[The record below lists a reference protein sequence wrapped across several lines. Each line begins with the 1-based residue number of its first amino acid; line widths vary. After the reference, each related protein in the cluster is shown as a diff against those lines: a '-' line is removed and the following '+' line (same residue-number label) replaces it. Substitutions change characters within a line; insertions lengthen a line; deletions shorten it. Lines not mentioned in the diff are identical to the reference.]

1 MTSADITEQ
10 QALFDLLAAQ
20 ADNKYFLGRRYAE
33 WCNGAPTLE
42 SSVAAAAMAQD
53 ELGHARALYP
63 LLQDFPLGKEHPE
76 QFEPETRAD
85 FANVA
90 FLDQTF
96 GNWADFVAAN
106 FLLDT
111 ALSVLFEFAQESHFE
126 PLRGRSRKL
135 LQEEQV
141 HALHGEGWVRRL
153 ARSGGAVREALQAS
167 LARAWPE
174 TLCWFGPADDAR
186 GSLLQQSGVLSGGPD
201 DLRQRWLQRVGPALY
216 DTALAAAFGLERDGA
231 DRWSVREPLPWARWD
246 AARRRLWAEAP
257 VAGS

>member
-1 MTSADITEQ
+1 MTNADVTEQ
-10 QALFDLLAAQ
+10 QALFDMLAAL

-63 LLQDFPLGKEHPE
+63 LLQDFPQGKEHPE
-76 QFEPETRAD
+76 QFEPETRTD

-90 FLDQTF
+90 FLDEAF
-96 GNWADFVAAN
+96 GSWADFVAAN

-111 ALSVLFEFAQESHFE
+111 ALSVLFEFAQESRFE

-141 HALHGEGWVRRL
+141 HALHGEGWARRL
-153 ARSGGAVREALQAS
+153 ARSGGAVREALQVS

-186 GSLLQQSGVLSGGPD
+186 GVLLQRSGVLSGGPD
-201 DLRQRWLQRVGPALY
+201 ELRQRWLQRVGPALD
-216 DTALAAAFGLERDGA
+216 DTGLAQAFGLEREDA
-231 DRWSVREPLPWARWD
+231 AHWSARAPLPWARWD
-246 AARRRLWAEAP
+246 AARRRLKAEAA
-257 VAGS
+257 VTGS

>member
-1 MTSADITEQ
+1 MTSAEITEQ
-10 QALFDLLAAQ
+10 QALFDLLATL

-63 LLQDFPLGKEHPE
+63 VLQDFPQGKEHPE
-76 QFEPETRAD
+76 AFEPETRAD

-90 FLDQTF
+90 FLDEEF
-96 GNWADFVAAN
+96 GGWPDFVAAN

-135 LQEEQV
+135 LLEEQS
-141 HALHGEGWVRRL
+141 HALFGEGWARRL
-153 ARSGGAVREALQAS
+153 ARSGGAVRASLQAS

-186 GSLLQQSGVLSGGPD
+186 GSLLQRSGVLSGGPD
-201 DLRQRWLQRVGPALY
+201 DLRQRWLQRVGPALD
-216 DTALAAAFGLERDGA
+216 DTGLAKAFGLARVGA
-231 DRWSVREPLPWARWD
+231 DHWSISEALPWSRWD
-246 AARRRLWAEAP
+246 AARRRLRAEAA

>member
-1 MTSADITEQ
+1 MGTDITDQ
-10 QALFDLLAAQ
+10 QALFDLLAAL

-63 LLQDFPLGKEHPE
+63 LLQAFPQAQGQPAD
-76 QFEPETRAD
+76 FEPETRTR
-85 FANVA
+85 FCNVA

-96 GNWADFVAAN
+96 TGWADFVAAN

-111 ALSVLFEFAQESHFE
+111 ALSVIFEFAQESRYE
-126 PLRGRSRKL
+126 SLRGRARKV

-153 ARSGGAVREALQAS
+153 ARTGGKVRGSLQAS
-167 LARAWPE
+167 LEGAWLE
-174 TLCWFGPADDAR
+174 TLCWFGPDDDPHGA
-186 GSLLQQSGVLSGGPD
+186 LLSQGGILSGAPEQ
-201 DLRQRWLQRVGPALY
+201 LRQRWLQRVGPALLE
-216 DTALAAAFGLERDGA
+216 TELTQAFSLRQEAA
-231 DRWSVREPLPWARWD
+231 DRWSVATPLPWARWD
-246 AARRRLWAEAP
+246 AARRRLKG
-257 VAGS
+257 AG